1 MIEQIIA
8 IFSNINIV
16 LLICSLVIFS
26 ILCKQSERV
35 RSFQFQMSIT
45 VMVLIGSEIIEVL
58 VDSEF
63 ITSEFIEN
71 YFSEDLSHLIH
82 VVSMAGVALMFW
94 YRYVYAEKT
103 RKTLVEHMDD

>member
-8 IFSNINIV
+8 IFSNINII

-26 ILCKQSERV
+26 ILCKQSAIL
-35 RSFQFQMSIT
+35 RSFQYQMSIA
-45 VMVLIGSEIIEVL
+45 VMVLIGSEIIETL
-58 VDSEF
+58 ADSEF

-82 VVSMAGVALMFW
+82 VVAMAGIALIFW